1 MAKHSLGGFRYLWNR
16 ADRVPKEHLSNIT
29 KAFNEWVAE
38 KEYERQKVEARY
50 PLGKNCIKYKRITD
64 TIKRQRKAYNKTM
77 KELNQ
82 WTN

>member
-29 KAFNEWVAE
+29 KAFNEWILEKDHERNHADPVAF
-38 KEYERQKVEARY
+38 
-50 PLGKNCIKYKRITD
+50 KRITE
-64 TIKRQRKAYNKTM
+64 TIERQRKAYNKTM